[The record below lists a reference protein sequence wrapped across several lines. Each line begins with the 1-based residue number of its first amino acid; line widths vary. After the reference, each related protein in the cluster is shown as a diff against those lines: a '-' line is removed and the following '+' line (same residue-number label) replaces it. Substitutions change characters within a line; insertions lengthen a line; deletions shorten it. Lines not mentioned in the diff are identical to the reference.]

1 MNPKSVPARPD
12 RLPLS
17 PQTEERVLGALN
29 PMQRE
34 AVLSDAGSLLILA
47 GAGSGKTRT
56 LTCRIAHGV
65 ASGKVRPHQIL
76 AVTFSNRA
84 AKELRERIHGM
95 LYPNTHWG
103 GGSDESF
110 GLQES
115 FLGITFHAMGL
126 RVLRMATSVEHPM
139 VPLRPG
145 FSIYDDDDQLGVIRK
160 VLKSIGLPDDASTA
174 RPYRDAIGWQKG
186 AGVSPEQS
194 GQSSAAHQ
202 LHQFVD
208 VYKRYNDG
216 LRTNNA
222 ADFGDLLHLPMQ
234 LLKNDAEFR
243 SQLVYRFKWVLVDEF
258 QDTNDVQ
265 MALVKL
271 LCGPDTQLAVVGDDD
286 QSIYRWR
293 GARIA
298 NILDFPQVFDETHVI
313 KLEQN
318 YRSSGHILG
327 AANAIIARNSQRHP
341 KKLWT
346 DAAEGS
352 KVQLISSEDDRG
364 EARKIIDRVRTQM
377 SELPSGDQ
385 DWGSHAPIAIFY
397 RTHAQS
403 LLLEEALRLE
413 DIPHKV
419 YGGMRFFD
427 RKEVKDV
434 LAYAR
439 LIANPDDDEAFLRA
453 VNEPPRGIGKKSV
466 ENLSLRAKE
475 HGKSLL
481 RAANE
486 WLQGEV
492 DRTGKKFT
500 VFVKLME
507 ELRHSIHGMNAGQ
520 AIEEILERS
529 GYKDALVN
537 NPAPDSTARLENLG
551 ALVNSAHDF
560 SREAPDASMAAFLEG
575 VVLRSQTDELEP
587 GQAHVALMTLHNAKG
602 LEFDH
607 AYIVGIEDDLLPHA
621 NSREP
626 DEIEEERR
634 LLYVGMTRARKTLVM
649 SYARRR
655 QRYGRYNPAIPSFF
669 LADLPGEHVDRMSTG
684 FTPSYTDTT
693 PAYDDFD
700 QSSHYDYDS
709 DPENAEDVVGL
720 PVRHPKF
727 GTGIIRRVIGRPG
740 PDATVIVDFSAGYQ
754 KKILARFLTPV
765 G

>member
-1 MNPKSVPARPD
+1 M
-12 RLPLS
+12 PLS
-17 PQTEERVLGALN
+17 PQTEERILGALN
-29 PMQRE
+29 PAQRE
-34 AVLSDAGSLLILA
+34 AVLSDSSNLLILA

-56 LTCRIAHGV
+56 LTCRIAYGV
-65 ASGKVRPHQIL
+65 ATGTVRPHQIL

-84 AKELRERIHGM
+84 ARELRERIHGL

-103 GGSDESF
+103 GGEGESF

-126 RVLRMATSVEHPM
+126 RVLRMATTVEHPM

-145 FSIYDDDDQLGVIRK
+145 FSIYDDDDQLGVVRK
-160 VLKSIGLPDDASTA
+160 VLKSIGLPDDAATA
-174 RPYRDAIGWQKG
+174 RPYREAIGWQKG
-186 AGVSPEQS
+186 AGVPPEQS
-194 GQSSAAHQ
+194 GQCSAAHQ

-234 LLKNDAEFR
+234 LLKDDPEFR
-243 SQLVYRFKWVLVDEF
+243 SQLVYRFKWLLVDEF

-265 MALVKL
+265 MALIKL

-298 NILDFPQVFDETHVI
+298 NILDFPEVFDDTHVI

-346 DAAEGS
+346 EAPAGS
-352 KVQLISSEDDRG
+352 KVELVSSEDDRG

-377 SELPSGDQ
+377 SDLSTTHSA
-385 DWGSHAPIAIFY
+385 WGTHAPIAIFY

-403 LLLEEALRLE
+403 LLLEEALRMD

-439 LIANPDDDEAFLRA
+439 LIANPDDNEAFLRA

-466 ENLSLRAKE
+466 ENLSGRAASQNK
-475 HGKSLL
+475 GLL

-486 WLQGEV
+486 WIQEGA
-492 DRTGKKFT
+492 DRTANKFT
-500 VFVKLME
+500 VFVRLME
-507 ELRHSIHGMNAGQ
+507 ELRHGIHGMNAGQ

-529 GYKDALVN
+529 GYKEALVN
-537 NPAPDSTARLENLG
+537 NQAPDSTARLENLG

-560 SREAPDASMAAFLEG
+560 AREAPDASMAAFLEG

-634 LLYVGMTRARKTLVM
+634 LLYVGMTRAKKSLVM

-669 LADLPGEHVDRMSTG
+669 LSDLPGEHVDRMSTG
-684 FTPSYTDTT
+684 FTPTYSYTDTS
-693 PAYDDFD
+693 PKYDEFD
-700 QSSHYDYDS
+700 QSPGYDHDA
-709 DPENAEDVVGL
+709 DPEGTENVVGL

-727 GTGIIRRVIGRPG
+727 GTGTIRRVIGRPG
-740 PDATVIVDFSAGYQ
+740 PDATVLVDFSAGYQ
-754 KKILARFLTPV
+754 KKILARFLTPL